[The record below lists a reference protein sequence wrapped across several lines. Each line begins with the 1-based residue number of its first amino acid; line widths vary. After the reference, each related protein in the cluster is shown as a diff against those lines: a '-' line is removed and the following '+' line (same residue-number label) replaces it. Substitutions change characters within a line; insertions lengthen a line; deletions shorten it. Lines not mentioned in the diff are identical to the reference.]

1 MGPEAAMGQ
10 HAMEADSQAEGIEGV
25 HRYQQCQVRPLDG
38 LLPKQRDC
46 QNSSEERNGHNYKN
60 KRFCVAQRFHK
71 ISADVVTNSRTRTR
85 IKKSNSF
92 GLVRVSPV
100 LTLQETG
107 LRNFSNQGFPCS
119 YNTRRIS
126 VTFPKGR
133 YPPKFLVYEFSPVH
147 LSQCE
152 YTNKTSYDT

>member
-10 HAMEADSQAEGIEGV
+10 HAMVADGQAESIECV
-25 HRYQQCQVRPLDG
+25 QSYHECQVGPLDG
-38 LLPKQRDC
+38 PLPKQRDC

-60 KRFCVAQRFHK
+60 KRFCVAHRFHE
-71 ISADVVTNSRTRTR
+71 ISTGVVANSTTRTR
-85 IKKSNSF
+85 IKESNSS
-92 GLVRVSPV
+92 GLVHVSPV
-100 LTLQETG
+100 LTLQEAA

-133 YPPKFLVYEFSPVH
+133 YPPKFLVYEFSQVQ

-152 YTNKTSYDT
+152 YANKTSYET